1 MEFFYLLSVILLIIL
16 AVSVLVVGV
25 SNDAVNFLNSSIG
38 SKVAPFKVIMI
49 VAAIGIIVGATFSSG
64 MMEVAR
70 KGIFHPEKF
79 WFSEIMV
86 IFLAVMMTNIVL
98 LDFFNTFALPT
109 STTVSIVFGLLGAAV
124 GVSMMKILNTG
135 ASFSE
140 MSNYIN
146 TSSALLIITGI
157 LLSVVIAF
165 TMGMIIQ
172 YIVRMIFSFDFQKSY
187 KYFGAIWGGIAI
199 SAITYF
205 ILIKGAK
212 GSSFLDAD
220 SVAWIKSHA
229 FMIIGLSFV
238 GWTFPWIIW

>member
-1 MEFFYLLSVILLIIL
+1 MEFFHLLAVILLIIL

-49 VAAIGIIVGATFSSG
+49 IAAAGIIVGATFSSG

-70 KGIFHPEKF
+70 NGIFNPKEF

-86 IFLAVMMTNIVL
+86 IFLAVMVTNIIL

-124 GVSMMKILNTG
+124 GASMMKILHTG
-135 ASFSE
+135 SSFTE
-140 MSNYIN
+140 MREYIN
-146 TSSALLIITGI
+146 TSTALVIISGI

-165 TMGMIIQ
+165 TMGVIIQ
-172 YIVRMIFSFDFQKSY
+172 YLVRLFFSFDFQRTI
-187 KYFGAIWGGIAI
+187 KYFGAIWGGISI
-199 SAITYF
+199 SAIPYF

-212 GSSFLDAD
+212 GSSFMTPEN
-220 SVAWIKSHA
+220 VAWIKENA
-229 FMIIGLSFV
+229 IRIIGLSLV
-238 GWTFPWIIW
+238 G